1 MQILKVTA
9 ECDTITVAFQTL
21 TNAVQIP
28 VTDPLQFNPKFTS
41 APTSD
46 SHRPNAQTH
55 PKVCFW
61 NKADYLDW
69 LDSVEA
75 TSGDR
80 GKLSFLEDENGNS
93 ILEAVVEAIQKSL
106 RGAWSELAT
115 CNLAPSSWGKLSAS
129 GTQLVNTIMDNA
141 HPIFKLAHNDWKLDF
156 LATLSYSSWRRN
168 HLDDFGNYR
177 KAKKNDNDNDSADE
191 KPSSSKGRKRQ
202 HHFKSEALA
211 KKIKVDA
218 TDVIPPPTPAS
229 SSTCEVLS
237 PPDGV
242 SSSPLLQ
249 TLSLEG
255 QSPQCNQEPPQC
267 EQQPPQHDQ
276 EPPPHDR
283 EPPQHDHEPLQRDHE
298 PPQNLVQAVEKDL
311 EATPEIA
318 APPVLVPEVV
328 PVLQSPFKQQV
339 PAHCSPTRSLEDK
352 ENPSNIPAPKP
363 IKVVNPL
370 TALTTAAAQISF
382 SPLPPI
388 LESAPT
394 NTSSD
399 SAKASTSKAT
409 KTGGKAKMCP
419 SPTRNGCNL
428 CALRWLKQ
436 LKTNGTTEEF
446 CTYYTNLTPEQRKK
460 YEDEAAKLVAD
471 NTWTKGVCEGLV
483 Y

>member
-9 ECDTITVAFQTL
+9 ERDTITAAFQTL
-21 TNAVQIP
+21 ANAVQIP

-41 APTSD
+41 APTSE

-55 PKVCFW
+55 PKVRFW

-80 GKLSFLEDENGNS
+80 GKLPFLEDENGNS
-93 ILEAVVEAIQKSL
+93 ISEAVVEAIRKSL

-115 CNLAPSSWGKLSAS
+115 RNLAPSSWGKLSAS
-129 GTQLVNTIMDNA
+129 RTQLVNTIMDNA
-141 HPIFKLAHNDWKLDF
+141 HPIFKLAHNNWKLDF
-156 LATLSYSSWRRN
+156 LATFRCY
-168 HLDDFGNYR
+168 YT
-177 KAKKNDNDNDSADE
+177 
-191 KPSSSKGRKRQ
+191 P
-202 HHFKSEALA
+202 
-211 KKIKVDA
+211 VDV

-242 SSSPLLQ
+242 SLSPLLQ

-276 EPPPHDR
+276 QPPPHDQEPPPHDQ

-298 PPQNLVQAVEKDL
+298 PPQRDHEPPQNLVQAAEKDL

-339 PAHCSPTRSLEDK
+339 PAHCSPTRPLEDK

-370 TALTTAAAQISF
+370 TALATAAAQISF

-388 LESAPT
+388 
-394 NTSSD
+394 SD
-399 SAKASTSKAT
+399 
-409 KTGGKAKMCP
+409 
-419 SPTRNGCNL
+419 NL

-460 YEDEAAKLVAD
+460 YDDEAAKLVAD
-471 NTWTKGVCEGLV
+471 NAWTKGVCEGLV

>member
-1 MQILKVTA
+1 MESAFRGIYTIISTPVFRAAFQILA
-9 ECDTITVAFQTL
+9 
-21 TNAVQIP
+21 NAIQIP

-55 PKVCFW
+55 PKVRFW
-61 NKADYLDW
+61 NKVDYLDW

-80 GKLSFLEDENGNS
+80 GKLPFLEDENGNS
-93 ILEAVVEAIQKSL
+93 ISEAMVEAIRKSL
-106 RGAWSELAT
+106 WGAWSELAT
-115 CNLAPSSWGKLSAS
+115 RNLAPSSWGKLSAS
-129 GTQLVNTIMDNA
+129 GTQLVNTIMDNV
-141 HPIFKLAHNDWKLDF
+141 HPIFKLAHNNWKLDF
-156 LATLSYSSWRRN
+156 LATSSYSSWQRN

-177 KAKKNDNDNDSADE
+177 KAKKNDNDND
-191 KPSSSKGRKRQ
+191 
-202 HHFKSEALA
+202 
-211 KKIKVDA
+211 IDA
-218 TDVIPPPTPAS
+218 TNVIPPLTPAS

-237 PPDGV
+237 PPNGV

-255 QSPQCNQEPPQC
+255 QSLQCNQEPPQRD
-267 EQQPPQHDQ
+267 QQPPQHNQ
-276 EPPPHDR
+276 QPPPHNH
-283 EPPQHDHEPLQRDHE
+283 EPPQHNHEPLQHDHKPPQCDHK

-339 PAHCSPTRSLEDK
+339 PAHRSPTRSLEDK
-352 ENPSNIPAPKP
+352 ENPSNIPVPKP

-370 TALTTAAAQISF
+370 TALATAAAQISF

-409 KTGGKAKMCP
+409 KTGGKAKMRP
-419 SPTRNGCNL
+419 SPTRNRCNL

-436 LKTNGTTEEF
+436 LKTNGTMEEF
-446 CTYYTNLTPEQRKK
+446 CTYYTNLTPEQHKK
-460 YEDEAAKLVAD
+460 YNDEAAKLVAD